1 MTPPVDLKV
10 LRLHPDAILPTRAT
24 DGSAGWDLYTRRSTR
39 ETREGSTEFIPL
51 GVAVEIPLGYVG
63 LLCLRSGMSTHL
75 SQTNG
80 VGIIDS
86 DYRGELAVR
95 IRAFR
100 DSRIEAGQRVAQLV
114 IVPVLSTRVVE
125 VQELSPTVRGTG
137 GWGSSGV

>member
-1 MTPPVDLKV
+1 M
-10 LRLHPDAILPTRAT
+10 
-24 DGSAGWDLYTRRSTR
+24 
-39 ETREGSTEFIPL
+39 
-51 GVAVEIPLGYVG
+51 EIPLGYVG